1 MSTKKT
7 KVAILGSTGSIGK
20 TALNIICKKK
30 YLFDI
35 KLLVC
40 NNNYRAIFD
49 QINKFSPKYV
59 YVKSEI
65 IRKKLKLK
73 KFKNTTIINDINT
86 FLKKYSKRLKLDKVI
101 LGISSFHG
109 LSYAFDFLQVTKE
122 LLIANKESLICGG
135 GVLLKKAKQ
144 YNCKI
149 SSIDSEHYCI
159 AQTILSEDI
168 KKIDTIYITASGGPF
183 LNKPLK
189 FYKKSSIKNVI
200 KHPKWNMGKK
210 ISVDSATLVN
220 KIFEMIEAHILFQI
234 PASQIK
240 IKIHPESLI
249 HSSVVYKNG
258 LVKMIMHNTSMEI
271 PIRNSLL
278 NKDSHNQY
286 IQTKNTFKVKKNF
299 SLNFSEH
306 ELSQFKILKTGLNI
320 VKLGHTAW
328 ILFNVINDLLVK
340 KFLNKKIYFYEIV
353 DNLIKFFQKK
363 TTLSFC
369 KFKIKNYNDINFVI
383 NYAVSEFNK
392 L

>member
-1 MSTKKT
+1 MSTKKI

-20 TALNIICKKK
+20 ITLDIIYKKK
-30 YLFDI
+30 NLFDI

-40 NNNYRAIFD
+40 NNNYRAIVD

-65 IRKKLKLK
+65 VRQKLKLK
-73 KFKNTTIINDINT
+73 TFKNTIIVDDINT
-86 FLKKYSKRLKLDKVI
+86 FLKKYNKSLKLDKAI
-101 LGISSFHG
+101 LGISSYNG
-109 LSYAFDFLQVTKE
+109 LSYAFNFLKVTKE
-122 LLIANKESLICGG
+122 LLIANKESIICGG
-135 GVLLKKAKQ
+135 DVLLKKAKQ
-144 YNCKI
+144 HNCKI

-159 AQTILSEDI
+159 AQTILNEDK

-183 LNKPLK
+183 LNKPRNS
-189 FYKKSSIKNVI
+189 YRKSSIKNVI
-200 KHPKWNMGKK
+200 KHPKWNMGQK

-220 KIFEMIEAHILFQI
+220 KIFEMIEAHILFKI
-234 PASQIK
+234 PSSQIK

-278 NKDSHNQY
+278 S
-286 IQTKNTFKVKKNF
+286 KNLYSQKRNFFNIKKNF
-299 SLNFSEH
+299 SLNLSEH
-306 ELSQFKILKTGLNI
+306 ELSQFKILKTGKNVI
-320 VKLGHTAW
+320 KLGHTAW
-328 ILFNVINDLLVK
+328 ILFNVINDLLVTN
-340 KFLNKKIYFYEIV
+340 FLNKKIYFYEIV
-353 DNLIKFFQKK
+353 DNLIKFFKK
-363 TTLSFC
+363 KHTLSFC

-383 NYAVSEFNK
+383 NHAVSEFNK